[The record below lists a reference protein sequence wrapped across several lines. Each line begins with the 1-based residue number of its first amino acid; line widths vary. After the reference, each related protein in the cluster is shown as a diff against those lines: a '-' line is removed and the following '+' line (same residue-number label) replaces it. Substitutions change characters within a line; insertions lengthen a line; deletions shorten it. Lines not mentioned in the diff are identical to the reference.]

1 MIKINNN
8 MENWNVLRPLLR
20 EKFGRDFWFYND
32 GYKSY
37 RRIKVM
43 GLEDRIEEIKE
54 MGVDVKKYMW
64 GRRETLVI
72 KCVK

>member
-1 MIKINNN
+1 MN
-8 MENWNVLRPLLR
+8 
-20 EKFGRDFWFYND
+20 FSFYND

-37 RRIKVM
+37 RRIKIM

>member
-1 MIKINNN
+1 

-37 RRIKVM
+37 RRIKIM
-43 GLEDRIEEIKE
+43 GLEDKIEEIKK

>member
-20 EKFGRDFWFYND
+20 EKFGRNFSFYND
-32 GYKSY
+32 MNIGC
-37 RRIKVM
+37 RRIKIM
-43 GLEDRIEEIKE
+43 GLNDKIEEIKE
-54 MGVDVKKYMW
+54 MGVDVKIYMW

-72 KCVK
+72 KCVI

>member
-1 MIKINNN
+1 

-32 GYKSY
+32 AYKSY
-37 RRIKVM
+37 RRIKIM

-54 MGVDVKKYMW
+54 MGVDVKKHMW

-72 KCVK
+72 KCIK